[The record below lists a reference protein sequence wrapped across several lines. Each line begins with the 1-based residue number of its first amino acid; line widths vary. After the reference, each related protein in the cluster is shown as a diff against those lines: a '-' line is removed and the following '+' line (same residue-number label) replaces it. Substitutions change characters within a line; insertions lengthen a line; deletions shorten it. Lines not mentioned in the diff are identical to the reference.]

1 MIRIT
6 DLRVKSDL
14 AMKDFAEQRLG
25 ISLSTLARIELAEF
39 EGKKHPI
46 SRRVATRL
54 TEALKKLLDQEV
66 TVDDLVGVTIAPR
79 RPGRPKRKVASGHL
93 EEVA

>member
-14 AMKDFAEQRLG
+14 VMKDFAEQRLD

-39 EGKKHPI
+39 EGRKHPV
-46 SRRVATRL
+46 SKKVAFHL
-54 TEALKKLLDQEV
+54 TEALKKLLDREV
-66 TVDDLVGVTIAPR
+66 TVDDLVGVVIAPR
-79 RPGRPKRKVASGHL
+79 RPGRPKRKAIK
-93 EEVA
+93 A